1 MIFTAKKISGLETLG
16 EKLRQHREK
25 NGWSREKAARL
36 ISTNVENI
44 TKIEEGD
51 FAAMPPAVYAT
62 NILKN
67 YAKLLQ
73 LNPAIVVEGYEREKS
88 LFDKISE
95 RGAKQK
101 IGRLYKTINE
111 FLNPRTL
118 KYFIILSLFVAV
130 IAYLGFEVNRI
141 ISPPVVEIFSPADDL
156 TTDSGQVTISGQ
168 TEKEVSVQI
177 NDQPLLIDQ
186 AGRFTLTL
194 NLQNGLNIVKISA
207 RKKHSKETVI
217 HKKIMVA
224 QPPAEL

>member
-16 EKLRQHREK
+16 EKLRRHREK
-25 NGWSREKAARL
+25 NGWSQEKAARL
-36 ISTNVENI
+36 ISTNADNI
-44 TKIEEGD
+44 IKIEAGD

-73 LNPAIVVEGYEREKS
+73 LNPIMVIECYQKEKK
-88 LFDKISE
+88 LFDKIQQ
-95 RGAKQK
+95 RRVKQK
-101 IGRLYKTINE
+101 ISRFYQAIND

-118 KYFIILSLFVAV
+118 KYLIIILLFAAV

-141 ISPPVVEIFSPADDL
+141 ISPPAVEIFSPADDL
-156 TTDSGQVTISGQ
+156 TTTDSQVIISGQ

-217 HKKIMVA
+217 HKKIMVEE
-224 QPPAEL
+224 PSL

>member
-16 EKLRQHREK
+16 EKLKQHREK

-44 TKIEEGD
+44 SKIENSD
-51 FAAMPPAVYAT
+51 YAAMPPAVYAT
-62 NILKN
+62 NILKD

-73 LNPAIVVEGYEREKS
+73 LNPIMVIECYEKEKN
-88 LFDKISE
+88 LFDRI
-95 RGAKQK
+95 RHGRTKQK
-101 IGRLYKTINE
+101 ISRLYQTIND

-118 KYFIILSLFVAV
+118 KYLIILLFAAAV
-130 IAYLGFEVNRI
+130 FTYIGFEVNRI
-141 ISPPVVEIFSPADDL
+141 ISPPCVDIFSPADDL
-156 TTDSGQVTISGQ
+156 TTTDSQITISGQ

-207 RKKHSKETVI
+207 HKKHSKETII
-217 HKKIMVA
+217 HKKIMVEE
-224 QPPAEL
+224 PTL

>member
-25 NGWSREKAARL
+25 NGWSLEKAARL
-36 ISTNVENI
+36 ISTNVENVI
-44 TKIEEGD
+44 KIENND
-51 FAAMPPAVYAT
+51 YVAMPPAVYAT

-67 YAKLLQ
+67 YAKILQ
-73 LNPAIVVEGYEREKS
+73 LNPIMVVECYEKEKL
-88 LFDKISE
+88 LFDKTRQ
-95 RGAKQK
+95 RGTKQK
-101 IGRLYKTINE
+101 ISRLYQAMND

-118 KYFIILSLFVAV
+118 KYLIIISLSAAIVV
-130 IAYLGFEVNRI
+130 YLGFEVNRI
-141 ISPPVVEIFSPADDL
+141 ISPPMVEIFSPADDL
-156 TTDSGQVTISGQ
+156 TTENGQVTIAGQ

-186 AGRFTLTL
+186 DGRFTLTL

-217 HKKIMVA
+217 HKKIMVEEP
-224 QPPAEL
+224 QAEL